1 MSLSI
6 IVVNYNTRR
15 LLATCLESLAAHVRV
30 EHEVIVIDN
39 ASADG
44 SADMVRAQFP
54 DVRLLAM
61 ETNLGF
67 AAAVNA
73 GISATTGQYVCWLNP
88 DARVLNE
95 GMAEVLAYLEEH
107 AEVGIVGPQVV
118 NPDGSMQH
126 SSRMFPTVR
135 AVFFNRNSLMT
146 RFFPENRFSRRYLGM
161 DRDRETIHQTDW
173 VSGACLIHRR
183 DVGLLD
189 ERFFLYMEDIDFC
202 LRATRA
208 GWKVMYHPALRVMH
222 QIGASSRHFPVR
234 RVIAMHRSIW
244 RYYAKHFH
252 RNVVLDAASAA
263 LIGARCLLMMLEAAL
278 FGAKAPP
285 DLRRE

>member
-1 MSLSI
+1 MSLSV
-6 IVVNYNTRR
+6 IVVNYNTRG
-15 LLATCLESLAAHVRV
+15 LLTTCLQSLAEHLRV
-30 EHEVIVIDN
+30 EHEVVVIDN

-44 SADMVRAQFP
+44 SAAMLREKFP
-54 DVRLLAM
+54 NVRLISMDA
-61 ETNLGF
+61 NLGF

-73 GISATTGQYVCWLNP
+73 GIAATTGQYVCWLNP
-88 DARVLNE
+88 DARLLND
-95 GMAEVLAYLEEH
+95 GIGEVLAYLDEH
-107 AEVGIVGPQVV
+107 ADAGIVGPQVV

-126 SSRMFPTVR
+126 SSRRFPTVR
-135 AVFFNRNSLMT
+135 AAFFNRNSLMT

-183 DVGLLD
+183 EVGTLD

-208 GWKVMYHPALRVMH
+208 GWKVMYHPALRVVH

-252 RNVVLDAASAA
+252 RNVVLDLASAA
-263 LIGARCLLMMLEAAL
+263 LIGARCLMMMLEAVL
-278 FGAKAPP
+278 FGARSPP
-285 DLRRE
+285 VPRKE